1 MAGRWQTRQQMVSRR
16 FMTTLPDLTMTTKI
30 SISLD
35 CNIFG
40 LQRFGGVSNYWA
52 QMLSHACSCP
62 LLACHL
68 VLPKK
73 ILYADFD
80 SSWKSVSLVTSER
93 LPPMISRYLHA
104 ASIDAK
110 DIFHTPYYRLP
121 SGKVSKYLT
130 TVHDFTYERY
140 RTGLA
145 RRLHTTQKLASIHRA
160 DTVICVSVATRRDVL
175 EFCPRVDISRLI
187 VVPLG
192 VDTHDFYSGDAVDTA
207 AVSRATVLYVGQR
220 DAYKRFDLAIEAVR
234 ACPRLS
240 LGIAGPV
247 LLESERTLLQN
258 RLGSRWHAYGHV
270 SLAELRRLYASCFA
284 FIFPSD
290 YEGFGLPVLEAMACG
305 CPVVASARSS
315 LPEVGGSAALYAAA
329 QQGDAYAMLLDS
341 LEVSSTRDDVVRAG
355 HVRAM
360 AFSWTRMFE
369 STLSAYCDA

>member
-1 MAGRWQTRQQMVSRR
+1 
-16 FMTTLPDLTMTTKI
+16 MTTKI
-30 SISLD
+30 PVVLD

-62 LLACHL
+62 LLACRL

-73 ILYADFD
+73 MRYADFD
-80 SSWKSVSLVTSER
+80 ASWTVASLVTREK
-93 LPPMISRYLHA
+93 LPSMVSRYLRAGSIA
-104 ASIDAK
+104 AS

-121 SGKVSKYLT
+121 AGKVSKYLT

-145 RRLHTTQKLASIHRA
+145 RRVHTVQKLASIRRA
-160 DTVICVSVATRRDVL
+160 DTVICVSEATRQDVL
-175 EFCPRVDISRLI
+175 EFCPRIDPSRLL
-187 VVPLG
+187 VVHLG
-192 VDTHDFYSGDAVDTA
+192 VNPHDFYGGNVADTA
-207 AVSRATVLYVGQR
+207 ADLRATVLYVGQR

-240 LGIAGPV
+240 LGIAGPA
-247 LLESERTLLQN
+247 LLESERTLLQS
-258 RLGSRWHAYGHV
+258 RLGSRWRAYDHV

-305 CPVVASARSS
+305 CPVVSSARSS
-315 LPEVGGSAALYAAA
+315 LPEVGGSAALYATA
-329 QQGDAYAMLLDS
+329 QQGDAYAILLDS
-341 LEVSSTRDDVVRAG
+341 LEVSTRRDTAVHAG
-355 HVRAM
+355 HARAM
-360 AFSWTRMFE
+360 AFSWSRTFE